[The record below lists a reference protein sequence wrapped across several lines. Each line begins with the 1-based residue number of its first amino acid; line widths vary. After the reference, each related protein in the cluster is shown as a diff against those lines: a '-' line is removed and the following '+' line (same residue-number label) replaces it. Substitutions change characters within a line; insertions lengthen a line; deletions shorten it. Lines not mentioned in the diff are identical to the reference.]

1 VTPGEPFRHALG
13 VAAALLVALCA
24 EPVRADDAPPP
35 EVEVRGAPVSPA
47 AAPKD
52 PSVAASTLRRD
63 ELKGPGRSAAD
74 ALRGEVGLSV
84 AETGGLGAA
93 ATASVRGATAAE
105 TPVYLAGVRINDD
118 VAGAADL
125 STLPLWLIDRVEVYR
140 GNAPLEADRFGIGGA
155 IFFEPI
161 RPREALAGLGGL
173 IGSYGSRAL
182 WAFAATGGKD
192 HGLLVGARL
201 EGADNDY
208 SFVNDRGTL
217 FDDGDD
223 RVETL
228 QNADATGLDLWALG
242 HARVGGGATELVL
255 NRFEREQGVPRLAL
269 VPTHA
274 SRQRTERTLAAVTG
288 RAPLGPSSALD
299 ARTSLLVTGTTVDD
313 PLYELSLRTDRIEL
327 LGERLEQHLGARAD
341 VLDVATLRVALDAGP
356 ERLRRYEGTGPSG
369 DDAALDARRLSARL
383 ALHADIEVSPGISI
397 RPLGALECQDTD
409 TMTGLAGA
417 PNPADS
423 ADSAGCDEVDP
434 TGRLGALAVFGEFAA
449 FAGAGR
455 YVRVPTLGELYGMS
469 VVVRGNPRLESE
481 TGTTFDAGAR
491 FTRRLDS
498 EIAPLFAAASAYTRG
513 ASELVSFVRTAQ
525 GYVVPMNVGK
535 ARLNGL
541 EIEAGAGFLRHFS
554 AEAAMTALDARD
566 RTPDR
571 QRQNDILP
579 YRPRLLVAS
588 GIRATTGATGFVWA
602 EELTLSARHLYQ
614 ASQYADLAGLAV
626 IPEQHSLDLDV
637 TVSALEGGI
646 VLRARVANV
655 FDSARY
661 DVVGF
666 PLPGRSFFASLEG
679 RP

>member
-1 VTPGEPFRHALG
+1 
-13 VAAALLVALCA
+13 
-24 EPVRADDAPPP
+24 VR
-35 EVEVRGAPVSPA
+35 
-47 AAPKD
+47 KD
-52 PSVAASTLRRD
+52 EFV
-63 ELKGPGRSAAD
+63 GPGRSAAD
-74 ALRGEVGLSV
+74 ALRGEVGLTV
-84 AETGGLGAA
+84 AESGGLGAA

-161 RPREALAGLGGL
+161 RPREPLAGLGGL
-173 IGSYGSRAL
+173 VGSYGSRAA
-182 WAFAATGGKD
+182 WAFAATGGEEG
-192 HGLLVGARL
+192 GLLVGARL

-208 SFVNDRGTL
+208 RVVNDEGTL
-217 FDDGDD
+217 FDASDD
-223 RVETL
+223 HVEKL
-228 QNADATGLDLWALG
+228 QNADTTGLDLWALG
-242 HARVGGGATELVL
+242 HARIGRGGTELVL

-288 RAPLGPSSALD
+288 KAPLGPSSALE
-299 ARTSLLVTGTTVDD
+299 ARTALLVTGTTLDD
-313 PLYELSLRTDRIEL
+313 PLYELSLRTDRVEL

-341 VLDVATLRVALDAGP
+341 LAEIATVRVALDVGP

-369 DDAALDARRLSARL
+369 ENPVLDARRLSARL
-383 ALHADIEVSPGISI
+383 AVHGDIEVLRGLAL

-409 TMTGLAGA
+409 TMTALAVTS
-417 PNPADS
+417 DS
-423 ADSAGCDEVDP
+423 ADDSTGCDELEP
-434 TGRLGALAVFGEFAA
+434 TGRFGALGSFGEFSA
-449 FAGAGR
+449 FAGVGR

-481 TGTTFDAGAR
+481 TGTTLDVGAR
-491 FTRRLDS
+491 FTRRLDG
-498 EIAPLFAAASAYTRG
+498 EIAPLWAAASAYTRG
-513 ASELVSFVRTAQ
+513 ANELVSFVRTAQ

-535 ARLNGL
+535 SRVNGL
-541 EIEAGAGFLRHFS
+541 EVEAGAGFLRHFS

-579 YRPRLLVAS
+579 YRPRLVVAS
-588 GIRATTGATGFVWA
+588 GIRATTGATGLVWA
-602 EELTLSARHLYQ
+602 EELTLRARHLYQ

-626 IPEQHSLDLDV
+626 IPEQHCLDLDASV
-637 TVSALEGGI
+637 AALEGGI
-646 VLRARVANV
+646 VFSARISNV
-655 FDSARY
+655 FDTARY